1 MINENAKQIVEKAEA
16 MGLSHRDIANICQV
30 SIGTVSRWKTSGKA
44 KAKVIALL
52 EEELS
57 QTDKPKDKLLKEA
70 SLEDLAE
77 RARQLGFRITFT
89 DISQ

>member
-30 SIGTVSRWKTSGKA
+30 SIGTVSRWKTAGKA